1 MLQEKSIGPIMKAA
15 RKFKKLNQAS
25 VAQAIGC
32 SQSALSKMEH
42 NLLVP
47 SAPQWFLFARFTA
60 IPPENLEQGF
70 IDRGTK
76 IRFNDIEVSKGYK
89 IPKKYRT
96 MRAEKVRELYPYIHY
111 MEKTGTSLEPFY
123 EFVSLDHDFFVDFD
137 NLVNF
142 NLYMDTI
149 QYFVNNNFNDP
160 VTVRSIVEVGQREIY
175 WDHFGLQQKHFKDIK
190 EVLLELVSEQI
201 FFQTDFQLLVE
212 SYDDKVSISYVPE
225 FHLKNFGKDYSPE
238 AIEFLNLYRKYTL
251 ENLIQ
256 TQLQRVVTFE
266 KMPDSHN
273 SALFARFET
282 KI

>member
-1 MLQEKSIGPIMKAA
+1 MLDEKSIGPIMKAA

-25 VAQAIGC
+25 VATAIGC

-60 IPPENLEQGF
+60 IPPENLEHGY

-89 IPKKYRT
+89 IPKKYRS

-111 MEKTGTSLEPFY
+111 LDQAGHSLDSFY
-123 EFVSLDHDFFVDFD
+123 DFVSLDHDFFVDFD
-137 NLVNF
+137 NLINF

-149 QYFVNNNFNDP
+149 QHFVNNKLNDP
-160 VTVRSIVEVGQREIY
+160 VTIRSIVEIGQREIY
-175 WDHFGLQQKHFKDIK
+175 WDHFGMNKKDSKDIK

-201 FFQTDFQLLVE
+201 FFQTDFQLMVE
-212 SYDDKVSISYVPE
+212 SYDDKVSISYIPE
-225 FHLKNFGKDYSPE
+225 FHLKNAGKDFSPE

-256 TQLQRVVTFE
+256 SQLQRVVSFE
-266 KMPDSHN
+266 QMPEQNN
-273 SALFARFET
+273 SLLYARFEV
-282 KI
+282 KA